1 MTALCDLRIATH
13 RWVMGM
19 SSVLPDDGLC
29 GMSVQ
34 ASTGQIGDDRIQNEH
49 AGWRAAQA

>member
-1 MTALCDLRIATH
+1 MTALCDLRIATQ
-13 RWVMGM
+13 RWVMGTR
-19 SSVLPDDGLC
+19 SVLPDDGLS

-34 ASTGQIGDDRIQNEH
+34 ASAGQISDNRIQNEH